1 MENKKYLIALD
12 LDGTLLNDNKEI
24 TTTTKEFLNKLEKEG
39 NLIVICSGRAPRSII
54 EYYDFLDIKSPVISY
69 NGALAFDSK
78 DKNFMTISY
87 KIDTSFT
94 KKLYKEIIN
103 KEVTSILAEDDNHI
117 YCDKEDDF
125 LFAFFKKENMEVI
138 NRNFDEND
146 ISSTYIFVM
155 KMKDESDETKE
166 SLLNK
171 FNNLNI
177 ENRYKLRFW
186 WGCPYCEIHFKKVS
200 KANTL
205 EELRVL
211 ENIDKENVLV
221 FGDADNDI
229 EMLSNYKNSFLM
241 KNGNPMLK
249 GFANNVTEF
258 DNNNDGVIRELEK
271 FFNKINH

>member
-146 ISSTYIFVM
+146 I
-155 KMKDESDETKE
+155 KDVLALCYHFHIPIPEE
-166 SLLNK
+166 
-171 FNNLNI
+171 
-177 ENRYKLRFW
+177 YK
-186 WGCPYCEIHFKKVS
+186 PYAK
-200 KANTL
+200 
-205 EELRVL
+205 
-211 ENIDKENVLV
+211 
-221 FGDADNDI
+221 
-229 EMLSNYKNSFLM
+229 
-241 KNGNPMLK
+241 
-249 GFANNVTEF
+249 
-258 DNNNDGVIRELEK
+258 
-271 FFNKINH
+271 